1 MDKKMLKMAAA
12 VMKVSS
18 DDERIRYKKI
28 PEIDA
33 YYFWLPVRGGTPVII
48 NSNYEKLGASSAV
61 PYDKHL
67 EAFISGKR
75 N

>member
-1 MDKKMLKMAAA
+1 MDKKMLEMAAA

-18 DDERIRYKKI
+18 EDERIRYKKI
-28 PEIDA
+28 PEIDG
-33 YYFWLPVRGGTPVII
+33 YYFWLPVRGGIPVII

-61 PYDKHL
+61 PYEKHL
-67 EAFISGKR
+67 KAFLSGKR